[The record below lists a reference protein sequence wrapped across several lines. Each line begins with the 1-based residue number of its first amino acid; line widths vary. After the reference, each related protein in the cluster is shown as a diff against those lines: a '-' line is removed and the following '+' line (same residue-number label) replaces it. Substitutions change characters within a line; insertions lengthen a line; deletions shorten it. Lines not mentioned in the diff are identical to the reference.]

1 MGFYFRGLAFKQTMM
16 ILIVV
21 TVVVGTI
28 FGIMTSKMNGKLEQM
43 TIDNGEQT
51 SEASVTYINSIFD
64 AAKTIGEEIAA
75 RLGSQE
81 MTREELDN
89 YLLRSLDVARN
100 SVSQIIA
107 VVTVSP
113 VPTTMFMN
121 GTRARGIPRL
131 PAGRNRL
138 SVNLSRS
145 LSPSIR
151 SPYSARIRRARM
163 FWSVSLPLIS
173 RLISSRERF
182 PRFRYPIRVSP

>member
-89 YLLRSLDVARN
+89 YLLRSLEVARN
-100 SVSQIIA
+100 SVPQIIA
-107 VVTVSP
+107 VVTAWEPGKGPETKTGDYMKLAYFVNNESKL
-113 VPTTMFMN
+113 VAGANYDVHEWYKSTVNFVERTH
-121 GTRARGIPRL
+121 RL
-131 PAGRNRL
+131 L
-138 SVNLSRS
+138 
-145 LSPSIR
+145 
-151 SPYSARIRRARM
+151 
-163 FWSVSLPLIS
+163 
-173 RLISSRERF
+173 
-182 PRFRYPIRVSP
+182 

>member
-89 YLLRSLDVARN
+89 
-100 SVSQIIA
+100 
-107 VVTVSP
+107 
-113 VPTTMFMN
+113 
-121 GTRARGIPRL
+121 
-131 PAGRNRL
+131 
-138 SVNLSRS
+138 
-145 LSPSIR
+145 
-151 SPYSARIRRARM
+151 
-163 FWSVSLPLIS
+163 
-173 RLISSRERF
+173 
-182 PRFRYPIRVSP
+182 

>member
-100 SVSQIIA
+100 SVPQIIA
-107 VVTVSP
+107 VVTAWEPGKGPETKKGDYMKLAYFVNNESKL
-113 VPTTMFMN
+113 VAGAN
-121 GTRARGIPRL
+121 YDVHEWYKSTRDTKTARWQEPFIGAGIQMD
-131 PAGRNRL
+131 
-138 SVNLSRS
+138 SRK
-145 LSPSIR
+145 L
-151 SPYSARIRRARM
+151 
-163 FWSVSLPLIS
+163 V
-173 RLISSRERF
+173 
-182 PRFRYPIRVSP
+182 